1 MTSLR
6 FTKAQSVTAGKLK
19 NSLIC
24 YQTKL
29 KTSNQLSET
38 ANQFNTRSQIEHRQ

>member
-19 NSLIC
+19 NIIC